1 MRGFVGWVLIVIGF
15 VVGFA
20 LTVIGL
26 LVRNCENNPCA
37 RFPGWIGRV
46 VGIAI
51 IAAGVVAIR
60 DRPSSERDRHRDDN
74 GDRGAASS

>member
-1 MRGFVGWVLIVIGF
+1 MQANDPGCSPMRAVVGWALIVLGF

-20 LTVIGL
+20 LIVIGD

-37 RFPGWIGRV
+37 RFPGWIGPV

-51 IAAGVVAIR
+51 IAAGVLAIR
-60 DRPSSERDRHRDDN
+60 KWSKRR
-74 GDRGAASS
+74 A